1 MGERTAVIIAVVFSL
16 ILLGSLSS
24 VVFASSANWVEIV
37 RFTGYGTNAYSTN
50 EFTCNHAEWRIIW
63 EYIPNSQDSNS
74 TVFAVFVYPIQQ
86 GFRGPTY
93 LDSIIRNGAED
104 TKGISFIH
112 DYHGTFTLNINAVE
126 TESYSIIIEQNIDS
140 IPEFHSW
147 TILIVAISIVF
158 SVSVNYRHSL
168 KQVRKK

>member
-1 MGERTAVIIAVVFSL
+1 MGERTAVTIAVVFSL
-16 ILLGSLSS
+16 ILLSSLSS
-24 VVFASSANWVEIV
+24 VVFASSTNWVEVV
-37 RFTGYGTNAYSTN
+37 RFIGLGTNAYSTN

-63 EYIPNSQDSNS
+63 EYIPNSQDSNL
-74 TVFAVFVYPIQQ
+74 TLFAVFAYPIQQ

-112 DYHGTFTLNINAVE
+112 EYQGTFTLNINTIE

-140 IPEFHSW
+140 IPEFSSW
-147 TILIVAISIVF
+147 IILSLSVISTLVVLGFRNKIIK
-158 SVSVNYRHSL
+158 RLL
-168 KQVRKK
+168 K

>member
-16 ILLGSLSS
+16 FLLGSLAGF
-24 VVFASSANWVEIV
+24 VFASSVNWFEVA

-50 EFTCNHAEWRIIW
+50 EFICNHAEWRIIW
-63 EYIPNSQDSNS
+63 EYIPNSQDSNL
-74 TVFAVFVYPIQQ
+74 TLFAVFVYPIQQ

-93 LDSIIRNGAED
+93 LDSIIRNGTED

-112 DYHGTFTLNINAVE
+112 DYHGTFTLNINAVD

-140 IPEFHSW
+140 IPEFPSW
-147 TILIVAISIVF
+147 TIPTIFLAISVVIVIF
-158 SVSVNYRHSL
+158 RIKFQRRRPY
-168 KQVRKK
+168 